1 MSWTVRRLSPT
12 RLAAILLVAFVALIV
27 GWFGFGRPLLGLLG
41 AAMILGATA
50 DSWLGTHFRLDETG
64 ASARTGPS
72 VTAMGWGEVRRIVE
86 NGSEIR
92 LSPLPEPS
100 ALDPFRGVGLVP
112 LPENREAVRTFIEAS
127 MNTPFDTETL

>member
-12 RLAAILLVAFVALIV
+12 RLAAILGVAFVALAL

-50 DSWLGTHFRLDETG
+50 DSWLGTHYHLDEEG
-64 ASARTGPS
+64 ARARTGPS
-72 VTAMGWGEVRRIVE
+72 VTAMAWTEVRRVVE

-92 LSPLPEPS
+92 LSPLPERS
-100 ALDPFRGVGLVP
+100 ALDAFRGVGLVP
-112 LPENREAVRTFIEAS
+112 LPERREAVLAFVRART
-127 MNTPFDTETL
+127 TLLE